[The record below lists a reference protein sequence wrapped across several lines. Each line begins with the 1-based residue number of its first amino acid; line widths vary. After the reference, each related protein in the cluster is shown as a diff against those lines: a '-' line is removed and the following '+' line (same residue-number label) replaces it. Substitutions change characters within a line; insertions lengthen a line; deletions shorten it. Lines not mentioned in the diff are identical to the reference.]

1 MVIFDDT
8 CTSYL
13 ADPGAY
19 STSTTPTKVS
29 VAAATTVTEHS
40 TAVSGNPATVTSS
53 SRVAGNSAN
62 VKTDVLPTTSTTSLN
77 LAAVTSAAN
86 VVISIIESIRSVS
99 SAEAAATAAAT
110 VPSSSSTNPAGTS
123 SSSSTSGLSNS
134 AKAGVGIGVT
144 LGVIAIAAVFFLVFW
159 DGKRSSA
166 GKKNEAETLP
176 RFVPRMDDKAAE
188 PDSKTAENIVSPI
201 SEGEDLEKPLSV
213 SEKAELE
220 GRRRAAELQGQAA
233 LPINELGAN
242 ERVELE
248 ARRRIAREVYEL
260 H

>member
-1 MVIFDDT
+1 M
-8 CTSYL
+8 
-13 ADPGAY
+13 
-19 STSTTPTKVS
+19 
-29 VAAATTVTEHS
+29 
-40 TAVSGNPATVTSS
+40 
-53 SRVAGNSAN
+53 
-62 VKTDVLPTTSTTSLN
+62 
-77 LAAVTSAAN
+77 
-86 VVISIIESIRSVS
+86 
-99 SAEAAATAAAT
+99 
-110 VPSSSSTNPAGTS
+110 
-123 SSSSTSGLSNS
+123 
-134 AKAGVGIGVT
+134 
-144 LGVIAIAAVFFLVFW
+144 GVIAIAAVFFLVYW